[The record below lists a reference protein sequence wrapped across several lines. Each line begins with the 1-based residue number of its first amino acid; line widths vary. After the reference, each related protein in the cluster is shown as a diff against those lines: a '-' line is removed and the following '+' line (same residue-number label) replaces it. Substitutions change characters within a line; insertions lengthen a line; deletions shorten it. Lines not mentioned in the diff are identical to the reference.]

1 MAGKKIKSKTD
12 QRPFVIIYHDFLE
25 SDILDTHYQKLIY
38 IYLKKFADSN
48 NQCFPSL
55 KTLSELTKIGKT
67 KVRETLKELESKGV
81 LIIENRNK
89 DNGGKASN
97 LYTLK
102 DYAEIWQNEEIVQE
116 DKQEVT
122 AEEHIKALKAMG
134 YNVDSITKEKGAVHG
149 NTGQSDHTEQP
160 ANKKSKR
167 NYNTKENEESQER
180 YSIELIKKIYA
191 YDILIEKEAI
201 YKKNVDIVISI
212 LYDTLNTSKKT
223 IRIAGENR
231 PAQVVI
237 SKLLKLDQE
246 EILYAIKQYN
256 MQTEKITNPTR
267 YMLTLLY
274 NAKEQYDLYIQN
286 KVQRD
291 MYNIIY
297 N

>member
-122 AEEHIKALKAMG
+122 AEEHIKAYG
-134 YNVDSITKEKGAVHG
+134 F
-149 NTGQSDHTEQP
+149 P
-160 ANKKSKR
+160 CR
-167 NYNTKENEESQER
+167 C
-180 YSIELIKKIYA
+180 
-191 YDILIEKEAI
+191 
-201 YKKNVDIVISI
+201 
-212 LYDTLNTSKKT
+212 
-223 IRIAGENR
+223 
-231 PAQVVI
+231 
-237 SKLLKLDQE
+237 
-246 EILYAIKQYN
+246 
-256 MQTEKITNPTR
+256 
-267 YMLTLLY
+267 
-274 NAKEQYDLYIQN
+274 
-286 KVQRD
+286 
-291 MYNIIY
+291 
-297 N
+297 